1 VQTKIGFLDGFFVT
15 ENPEKT
21 TILFFI
27 RSHFRHNPHT
37 KFPAE
42 GGTARLPHT
51 SLHQESSLSDL
62 PQQVKQLFA
71 RDT

>member
-1 VQTKIGFLDGFFVT
+1 VQTKIDFLDGFFVA

-21 TILFFI
+21 AILFFI

-51 SLHQESSLSDL
+51 QPHQKISLSDL

-71 RDT
+71 GDT